1 MINYSVQKMF
11 LLNKIMHKL
20 NLIIY
25 LYLILK
31 KNDDNNK
38 EYINDKGNKFQI
50 HIVIKYGF

>member
-1 MINYSVQKMF
+1 MF